1 MALILIQR
9 IMLLL
14 RESCQ
19 KMRLK
24 FVILN
29 KENRFT
35 VEQKSNKHFVTTPVK
50 GKGGN
55 IATWWVICLFWKRI
69 NYFSIPEER
78 VQQDI
83 HSTVRSA
90 LKSHLCFWYRICEW
104 YLSTATFRWEQ
115 KAWND
120 IQLLKMLMIMKD
132 FCWRIRLISAELRFL
147 TLWTISGMEW
157 NGIITGY
164 KAA

>member
-19 KMRLK
+19 KMPLK

-55 IATWWVICLFWKRI
+55 IATW
-69 NYFSIPEER
+69 
-78 VQQDI
+78 
-83 HSTVRSA
+83 
-90 LKSHLCFWYRICEW
+90 
-104 YLSTATFRWEQ
+104 
-115 KAWND
+115 
-120 IQLLKMLMIMKD
+120 
-132 FCWRIRLISAELRFL
+132 
-147 TLWTISGMEW
+147 
-157 NGIITGY
+157 
-164 KAA
+164 